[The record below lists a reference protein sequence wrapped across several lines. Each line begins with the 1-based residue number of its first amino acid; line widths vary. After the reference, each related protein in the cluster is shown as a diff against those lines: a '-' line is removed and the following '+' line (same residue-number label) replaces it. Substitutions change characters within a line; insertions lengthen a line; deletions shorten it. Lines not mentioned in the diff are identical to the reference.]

1 MPIINIQRRMAE
13 QGRIRLGQKVA
24 TKSGKSRPDKLDRF
38 RFTSGNRG
46 HIEAL
51 ATLYGGQARDWD
63 NNGRKEFEVITDAKS
78 VPVIVVKG
86 GISQWLETWSGGG
99 CTHRCDGYRNVL
111 TDTPCNPDDPAHR
124 DAKPTTRLSVMLSDL
139 ESLGVWRLET
149 KGWNAAAELPS
160 MAELAM
166 FVGDYVPASLNLQ
179 ERVSIRDG
187 QTSRFVVPVLDLA
200 VSKRRL
206 VELVG
211 GHGGA
216 PALEAAPGATGAA
229 AIGAAPH
236 QPYPEPGYGK
246 QLAMATTVAECQDI
260 WRAAGQAGHL
270 DDELKA
276 VITDRV
282 EQIKAADDAAVHA
295 QPVLNEDGTQDAEVV
310 EDDDT
315 SAAWMV
321 LQVEAGRRGIT
332 DSELRGLLEQ
342 EYAQPVEDLTVEQLR
357 TMLAHVKKAPVTA

>member
-1 MPIINIQRRMAE
+1 MPIRDIQQRMAE
-13 QGRIRLGQKVA
+13 AGRIRLGQKVA

-51 ATLYGGQARDWD
+51 AKLYGGQAREWD
-63 NNGRKEFEVITDAKS
+63 NNGRQEFEVVTDAKS
-78 VPVIVVKG
+78 VPIIVVKG
-86 GISQWLETWSGGG
+86 GISQWMESWSGGG
-99 CTHRCDGYRNVL
+99 CIHRCDGYRDVL
-111 TDTPCNPDDPAHR
+111 TDNACDPNDPAHR

-166 FVGDYVPASLNLQ
+166 FVGDYVPATLNLQ

-211 GHGGA
+211 GAGGT
-216 PALEAAPGATGAA
+216 P
-229 AIGAAPH
+229 AIGAAPAASPAAVEAPRPDY
-236 QPYPEPGYGK
+236 Q
-246 QLAMATTVAECQDI
+246 QLVADATTVEELQAL
-260 WRAAGQAGHL
+260 WRQAGEAGHL
-270 DDELKA
+270 TDSVKAWITARAGDLKPH
-276 VITDRV
+276 DP
-282 EQIKAADDAAVHA
+282 E
-295 QPVLNEDGTQDAEVV
+295 
-310 EDDDT
+310 
-315 SAAWMV
+315 
-321 LQVEAGRRGIT
+321 QVEEPAHETAAAPGDDRDTVWMALVIEAGKHGVT
-332 DSELRGLLEQ
+332 DSELRQMLLE
-342 EYAQPVEDLTVEQLR
+342 EYAQPVEDIDAGQLQAALEDLR
-357 TMLAHVKKAPVTA
+357 AKAGAA